1 MKLSLRPAIDK
12 IKTFSRTF
20 VERPRFAM
28 VISIVLTMAGA
39 MAIFKLPISQYP
51 RLTPPS
57 ISVMYNYPGANAK
70 EILNTV
76 AMPIEDEVNG
86 VDDMLYMV
94 SRSRSRWRATATW
107 TWSRC
112 RTAWRRPRRSCRPR

>member
-1 MKLSLRPAIDK
+1 MKLGIRESIDK
-12 IKTFSRTF
+12 IKTFSRIF

-57 ISVMYNYPGANAK
+57 ISVSYSYPGANAK

-76 AMPIEDEVNG
+76 AMPISWTSEG
-86 VDDMLYMV
+86 
-94 SRSRSRWRATATW
+94 RS
-107 TWSRC
+107 
-112 RTAWRRPRRSCRPR
+112 P